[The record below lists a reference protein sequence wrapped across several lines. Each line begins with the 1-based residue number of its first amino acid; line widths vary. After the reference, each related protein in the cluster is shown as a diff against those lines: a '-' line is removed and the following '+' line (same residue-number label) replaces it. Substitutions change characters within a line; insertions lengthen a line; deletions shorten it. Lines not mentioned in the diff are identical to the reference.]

1 MTPMTLYIY
10 EMDRKREEG
19 AREECISRCTRNT
32 YPIWKVGVI
41 VSQVH
46 INQPLR
52 KMQYNEFEK

>member
-10 EMDRKREEG
+10 EINRKREEG

-46 INQPLR
+46 IN
-52 KMQYNEFEK
+52 